1 MNIKKLLA
9 LILVVVLLLCAIPV
23 AYALEEQPAVP
34 GDEDIPLDVEQM
46 DPSESEEEVVLG
58 DADNDGVLTLFD
70 AVLIMRY
77 VNNLEDSINTIA
89 ADVDGDESLTL
100 FDAVLIMREMNNWD
114 VPEFD

>member
-46 DPSESEEEVVLG
+46 DPSEEETLRG
-58 DADNDGVLTLFD
+58 DMNGDEAVDVNDGIALIKRVLAGSTD
-70 AVLIMRY
+70 AECDF
-77 VNNLEDSINTIA
+77 NDDGA
-89 ADVDGDESLTL
+89 ADVNDGI
-100 FDAVLIMREMNNWD
+100 ALIKYAINQ
-114 VPEFD
+114 